1 MGSPMG
7 ASLTSVTSTPRDQA
21 HIQKML
27 AQCAAAADGIHN
39 SAFSDLQFF

>member
-7 ASLTSVTSTPRDQA
+7 ASLTSVTSTPDQA

-27 AQCAAAADGIHN
+27 AQCAAASDGIHN